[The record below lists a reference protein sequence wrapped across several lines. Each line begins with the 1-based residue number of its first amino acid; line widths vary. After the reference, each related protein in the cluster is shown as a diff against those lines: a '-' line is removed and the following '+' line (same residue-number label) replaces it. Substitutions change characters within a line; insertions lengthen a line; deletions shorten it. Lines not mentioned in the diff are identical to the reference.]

1 VIAVVPSS
9 PRILIVEDERIV
21 ANDIQQTLTE
31 LGYQVSAVASSA
43 DEALERARESIPDL
57 VLMDIRIQG
66 PVDGIAAAALLRDR
80 YGVPIVYLTAHA
92 DQATIERAKRT
103 EPLGYLMKPVQPA
116 ELRSTVELSLHRHG
130 VEQRIREHERWLET
144 TLRSIA
150 DAVVCADPAGR
161 VMFLNPAAETLLATS
176 AAAAIGRPLDDLI
189 AEQPAAPRR
198 GVRLGA
204 PADHGIPV
212 ERRLKIAGRE
222 HVVSQTMSLVIED
235 RQILGRVMVLRD
247 ITEQRRLERR
257 LEMADRLASLGTM
270 AAGVAHEINNPLI
283 AVTANLAFV
292 REKLDE
298 LTADP
303 APGETAPA
311 DPAAVRR
318 QLEGLRDAVADSQ
331 SAAHR
336 IARVVADLKVFAR
349 PPEEQP
355 RRADVGIS
363 LDWAIRTTAHELRQ
377 RARLVREL
385 GTLPAVRGDEAR
397 LGQVFV
403 NLLINAAHAIEPG
416 AADRNLVRV
425 SGALVGDR
433 VVIEVHD
440 TGVGIPDDVRPRIFE
455 PFFTTKPVGVG
466 TGLGL
471 FICHS
476 IVESMGGTLTLD
488 SRAGAGSTFRV
499 ALPVASPSPP
509 VAVPSVVVTPVAGA
523 RAKVL
528 VIDDEPLVLRVVTR
542 ILERDHEVTAVES
555 ATAALEVLA
564 RRDDFDVLLCDVM
577 MPVMTGIELYRRLE
591 VEHPRLARRI
601 VFLSGGAVT
610 AEAEEFLR
618 ETASHRLDKPVGID
632 KLQAMVREML
642 VLADAG

>member
-1 VIAVVPSS
+1 VIAVVPGS

-43 DEALERARESIPDL
+43 DEALERARESTPDL

-161 VMFLNPAAETLLATS
+161 VMFLNPAAETLLGASAT
-176 AAAAIGRPLDDLI
+176 AAIGRPLDDLV
-189 AEQPAAPRR
+189 ADAPGSVRR
-198 GVRLGA
+198 GGVRLGA
-204 PADHGIPV
+204 PADPGIAV
-212 ERRLKIAGRE
+212 ERRLTIAGRE
-222 HVVSQTMSLVIED
+222 HIVSQTMSLVIED
-235 RQILGRVMVLRD
+235 RQILGRVLVLRD

-298 LTADP
+298 LTGDA
-303 APGETAPA
+303 APA
-311 DPAAVRR
+311 DPAQVRR

-331 SAAHR
+331 NAAHR

-349 PPEEQP
+349 PAEEQP
-355 RRADVGIS
+355 RRADVAIS

-377 RARLVREL
+377 RARLVREV
-385 GTLPAVRGDEAR
+385 GALPPVRGDEAR

-403 NLLINAAHAIEPG
+403 NLLINAAHAIAPG

-425 SGALVGDR
+425 TGAVVGDR
-433 VVIEVHD
+433 VVVEVHD
-440 TGVGIPDDVRPRIFE
+440 TGGGIPDDVRARIFE

-476 IVESMGGTLTLD
+476 IVESMGGELTLD
-488 SRAGAGSTFRV
+488 TRPGVGSTFRV
-499 ALPVASPSPP
+499 ALPLATPSPP
-509 VAVPSVVVTPVAGA
+509 VAVPSPVVTQVAGA

-564 RRDDFDVLLCDVM
+564 KRHDFDVVLCDVM

-591 VEHPRLARRI
+591 ATHPRLARRI

-632 KLQAMVREML
+632 RLQAVVREML
-642 VLADAG
+642 ALPDAG

>member
-1 VIAVVPSS
+1 VIATAPAS

-21 ANDIQQTLTE
+21 ANDIQQTLSE

-43 DEALERARESIPDL
+43 DEALERAREQTPDL

-130 VEQRIREHERWLET
+130 VEQRVREHERWLET

-161 VMFLNPAAETLLATS
+161 VMFMNPAAEALLSAS
-176 AAAAIGRPLDDLI
+176 GAAALGRPLDELI
-189 AEQPAAPRR
+189 AEQPGAPRR
-198 GVRLGA
+198 GLRLGA
-204 PADHGIPV
+204 PADPGSAV
-212 ERRLKIAGRE
+212 ERRIKVAGRE

-235 RQILGRVMVLRD
+235 RQILGRVLVLRD

-298 LTADP
+298 LTAD
-303 APGETAPA
+303 AAL
-311 DPAAVRR
+311 DPAQLRR

-331 SAAHR
+331 NAAHR

-355 RRADVGIS
+355 RRADVAIS

-377 RARLVREL
+377 RARLIREV
-385 GTLPAVRGDEAR
+385 GALPAVRGDEAR

-403 NLLINAAHAIEPG
+403 NLLINAAHAIAPG
-416 AADRNLVRV
+416 AADRNEVRV
-425 SGALVGDR
+425 SAALRGDR
-433 VVIEVHD
+433 VIVEVHD
-440 TGVGIPDDVRPRIFE
+440 TGAGIPDELRARIFE

-476 IVESMGGTLTLD
+476 IVESMGGELTLD
-488 SRAGAGSTFRV
+488 SRAGSGSTFRV
-499 ALPVASPSPP
+499 ALPVASPSPS
-509 VAVPSVVVTPVAGA
+509 VAVPSPAVTPVPGA

-564 RRDDFDVLLCDVM
+564 TRDDFDVVLCDVM
-577 MPVMTGIELYRRLE
+577 MPVMTGIELHRRLE
-591 VEHPRLARRI
+591 SSHPRLARRM

-618 ETASHRLDKPVGID
+618 DTARHRLDKPVGID
-632 KLQAMVREML
+632 RLQAVVREML
-642 VLADAG
+642 ALPD